1 MKLYLLSIVELG
13 QLTSCGT
20 VVKHG
25 IVLKN
30 VMLKEGRHDYD
41 WIITVPFVIRPIIL
55 IIMMVMVKKLN

>member
-1 MKLYLLSIVELG
+1 MKLYLLGIVKLG

-25 IVLKN
+25 IILKN
-30 VMLKEGRHDYD
+30 VMLNEGRHDYGL
-41 WIITVPFVIRPIIL
+41 IITVPLVIRPIIL